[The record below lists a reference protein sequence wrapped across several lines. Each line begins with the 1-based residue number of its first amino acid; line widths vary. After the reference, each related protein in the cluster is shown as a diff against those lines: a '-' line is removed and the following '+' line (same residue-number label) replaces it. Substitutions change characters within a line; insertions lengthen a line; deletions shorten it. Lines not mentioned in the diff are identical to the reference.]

1 MKNSALPSSRF
12 FLLRWIDMLCDI
24 GGGIAAVCL
33 FLLAFCVT
41 ASVLLRY
48 FFSYQTPWIQEV
60 STYLFMAIG
69 FLAAAYALRKG
80 GHFSITFLVDKL
92 NVNNRKKITFFAN
105 LLGLLYSIT
114 FIYEGIKMVA
124 FSHEIKDVSTG
135 LLSIPIWIPQLL
147 VPIGGFLLALQ
158 FFNQLFSATQ
168 TNKE

>member
-1 MKNSALPSSRF
+1 MDTRSEYLSFYGNRF
-12 FLLRWIDMLCDI
+12 
-24 GGGIAAVCL
+24 
-33 FLLAFCVT
+33 
-41 ASVLLRY
+41 
-48 FFSYQTPWIQEV
+48 
-60 STYLFMAIG
+60 

-80 GHFSITFLVDKL
+80 GHFSITFFWLINSMLIIV
-92 NVNNRKKITFFAN
+92 KKITFFAN

-147 VPIGGFLLALQ
+147 VPIGGFSTCFAI